1 MLGVFLSD
9 LCELKLVNIMLRLLI
24 VFRLSANTYE
34 IVSQHMS
41 GWVVKTT
48 CCIIDYMFEFV
59 ASGLSQHVF
68 SSKVT
73 HIHAAHYVITFT
85 VYQNIFFEIVVVT
98 KVSPLAE
105 T

>member
-1 MLGVFLSD
+1 MKYCLEEVRETVLLGVFLSD
-9 LCELKLVNIMLRLLI
+9 LCELKLLNIMLRLLI
-24 VFRLSANTYE
+24 VFRLSANNYE

-68 SSKVT
+68 SSKSYTYSCSSLRHHLHRVPK
-73 HIHAAHYVITFT
+73 HF
-85 VYQNIFFEIVVVT
+85 
-98 KVSPLAE
+98 L
-105 T
+105 